1 MAHERWWRVVP
12 MTAAGAS
19 LLGALA
25 AGLVRFGWPVPMP
38 SFMDPSL
45 HGAFMVPGFLGT
57 LIALERAAA
66 LRVAPAY
73 LVPLLSA
80 TGALCLLLGA
90 KSAGLLLLV
99 LGGAGLLALYVHIY
113 RVQPALH
120 TVIMGAGAALLAAGN
135 LLAWRGLALD
145 RSTAWW
151 AGFLVLTIIG
161 ERLELSRLVRPP
173 RLAVSILVAAC
184 GMVVLGPVLTLVP
197 GSGAPGTAVAGTRL
211 MGLGFLLQALW
222 GLRQDAARRTARLP
236 GLTRFM
242 ALCLLSG
249 YVWLAAAGVLWLTGS
264 GPLGGW
270 ARDAALH
277 ALFLGFVMSMIFG
290 HAPVILPVVTGLA
303 VPFRP
308 GFYLHLGL
316 LHASLLVRVAGPLLG
331 ISAAARWGGLL
342 NIAAVL
348 LFLVQTACAALVG
361 RRAAA
366 S

>member
-1 MAHERWWRVVP
+1 MAP
-12 MTAAGAS
+12 MAAAGVS

-25 AGLVRFGWPVPMP
+25 AGLARFGWPVRVLP
-38 SFMDPSL
+38 SLDVLL
-45 HGAFMVPGFLGT
+45 HGAFMIPGFLGT

-66 LRVAPAY
+66 LGVLPAY
-73 LVPLLSA
+73 LVPWVSA
-80 TGALCLLLGA
+80 VGALCLLLGA
-90 KSAGLLLLV
+90 KGAGLLLLV
-99 LGGAGLLALYVHIY
+99 LGSFGLLALYVHIY
-113 RVQPALH
+113 RIQPALH

-135 LLAWRGLALD
+135 LLAWRGVPLD
-145 RSTAWW
+145 RPTAWW

-173 RLAVSILVAAC
+173 RLSVRILVVAC
-184 GMVVLGPVLTLVP
+184 GLVVLGLALTLVP
-197 GSGAPGTAVAGTRL
+197 GRPAPEAAVAGTRVA
-211 MGLGFLLQALW
+211 GLGFILQALW

-249 YVWLAAAGVLWLTGS
+249 YVWLAVAGALWLTGS
-264 GPLGGW
+264 GPAGGW

-277 ALFLGFVMSMIFG
+277 SLFLGFVMSMIFG

-303 VPFRP
+303 VPFQP

-316 LHASLLVRVAGPLLG
+316 LHASLLVRVTGSLLG
-331 ISAAARWGGLL
+331 IPPAARWGGLL
-342 NIAAVL
+342 NVAAVL
-348 LFLVQTACAALVG
+348 LFLALTARAALST
-361 RRAAA
+361 RQAAA

>member
-1 MAHERWWRVVP
+1 MSRERWWRVAP
-12 MTAAGAS
+12 MAAAGAS

-25 AGLVRFGWPVPMP
+25 AGLARFGWPVPAPP
-38 SFMDPSL
+38 SGGVFF
-45 HGAFMVPGFLGT
+45 HGAFMIPGFLGT

-66 LRVAPAY
+66 LGVPPAY
-73 LVPLLSA
+73 LVPWVSA
-80 TGALCLLLGA
+80 AGALCLLLGA

-99 LGGAGLLALYVHIY
+99 LGSFGLLALYGRIY
-113 RVQPALH
+113 RIQPALH
-120 TVIMGAGAALLAAGN
+120 IVIMGAGAALLAAGN
-135 LLAWRGLALD
+135 LLAWRGVSLD
-145 RSTAWW
+145 RPTAWW

-173 RLAVSILVAAC
+173 RLSVLVLAVAC
-184 GMVVLGPVLTLVP
+184 GLVVLGLAVTLVP
-197 GSGAPGTAVAGTRL
+197 GGSSPEAAVAGTRL
-211 MGLGFLLQALW
+211 AGLGFILQALW

-249 YVWLAAAGVLWLTGS
+249 YVWLAVAGVFWLAGS
-264 GPLGGW
+264 ALAGGW

-277 ALFLGFVMSMIFG
+277 SLFLGFVMSMIFG

-308 GFYLHLGL
+308 SFYLHLGL
-316 LHASLLVRVAGPLLG
+316 LHASLLVRVAGTLLG
-331 ISAAARWGGLL
+331 IPAATRWGGLL
-342 NIAAVL
+342 NVAAVL
-348 LFLVQTACAALVG
+348 LFLVLTARSALSA
-361 RRAAA
+361 RQAA